1 MIAIDPGD
9 RALGARIRSEGPR
22 GWYLRMPAP
31 RLDGPGIRTFRTSRR
46 SVPGIDLGTY
56 GARHRR
62 DQVAIPCLPRPPPWL
77 GWAARVA
84 YKSRDPD
91 YLACT
96 CWGPE
101 ATPMRSS
108 ALLPALHSHEDTST
122 ELGRVLV
129 HVRQGGLPG
138 DVAQTSL
145 FGRSVGITWQGGR
158 PSMDERCSKHGR
170 TLFRAWTTDM
180 PALVQR
186 RSGRRT
192 VGFHVR
198 KRDLPICDQ

>member
-1 MIAIDPGD
+1 M
-9 RALGARIRSEGPR
+9 
-22 GWYLRMPAP
+22 
-31 RLDGPGIRTFRTSRR
+31 
-46 SVPGIDLGTY
+46 
-56 GARHRR
+56 
-62 DQVAIPCLPRPPPWL
+62 
-77 GWAARVA
+77 VA

-108 ALLPALHSHEDTST
+108 ALRPAFHSHEDTST

-129 HVRQGGLPG
+129 HVWQGGLPSNA
-138 DVAQTSL
+138 AQTSS

-180 PALVQR
+180 LALVEQP
-186 RSGRRT
+186 SGCHS
-192 VGFHVR
+192 VGFQGGKH
-198 KRDLPICDQ
+198 DLPSCER